1 MLDHEKARGIRG
13 LIERNC
19 REAGPVVVRAG
30 FKSAGARGHSSAEE
44 LLQHQ
49 RGDSANDGAED
60 GADKHVTAISG
71 GLGFRFKPVAFIA
84 GFIIG
89 AALTFLLVSGK

>member
-1 MLDHEKARGIRG
+1 MKEQIR
-13 LIERNC
+13 
-19 REAGPVVVRAG
+19 
-30 FKSAGARGHSSAEE
+30 STEE
-44 LLQHQ
+44 LLQQQ
-49 RGDSANDGAED
+49 RGDGANDSAED
-60 GADKHVTAISG
+60 GADKHVTTISG